1 MSPDRDSISDRR
13 IVTAH
18 FEEHPS
24 ANLGLRR
31 RTSDRRRGE
40 RDEHNQHR
48 SHEVLSR
55 GCHIAGE
62 GCQSSAA
69 VLCRPGWLHVL
80 QFGPITW
87 RPIQNCSRKA
97 AKYDLRE
104 CATSDAFFER
114 SENRVRA
121 QGPLWVISRHSPTLS
136 RCLLYPQKR
145 ILISRV
151 VMSALCQKRTLC
163 AAANSR
169 HSITS
174 SECASRG

>member
-1 MSPDRDSISDRR
+1 MNTTSTAAMKFSVEVVILPVRDVNR
-13 IVTAH
+13 A
-18 FEEHPS
+18 
-24 ANLGLRR
+24 LRFYVDQVGF
-31 RTSDRRRGE
+31 T
-40 RDEHNQHR
+40 
-48 SHEVLSR
+48 
-55 GCHIAGE
+55 C
-62 GCQSSAA
+62 CSSA
-69 VLCRPGWLHVL
+69 PS
-80 QFGPITW
+80 IW
-87 RPIQNCSRKA
+87 RPTQNCSRKA

-104 CATSDAFFER
+104 CATSNAFFER

-121 QGPLWVISRHSPTLS
+121 QGPLWVISRHSPTLG

-145 ILISRV
+145 TLISRV

>member
-1 MSPDRDSISDRR
+1 MNTTSTAAMKFLVEVVILPVRDVNR
-13 IVTAH
+13 A
-18 FEEHPS
+18 
-24 ANLGLRR
+24 LRFYVDQVGF
-31 RTSDRRRGE
+31 T
-40 RDEHNQHR
+40 
-48 SHEVLSR
+48 
-55 GCHIAGE
+55 C
-62 GCQSSAA
+62 CSSA
-69 VLCRPGWLHVL
+69 PS
-80 QFGPITW
+80 TW